1 MKNEIVLIVAE
12 EPLMRLGLRHF
23 LLQEMGLKLCVE
35 AGNFTQALKQQAE
48 HEPALVILF
57 FCEQAQEETVR
68 LVRELRRRRRQQA
81 VLVVARTLAR
91 EHVQECIASGALGYV
106 RGADG
111 LAELRLACLCVLR
124 GDLHVTQE
132 AARALQRVPQ
142 QGATRKVPLEVLTL
156 REREVLAL
164 MGRGVK
170 GVDLAAELG
179 ISVKTVE
186 THQKHLREKL
196 ELKNITELWLLAGG
210 EMRDAVGR

>member
-1 MKNEIVLIVAE
+1 MKNEIVLIVTE

-23 LLQEMGLKLCVE
+23 LLHEMGLKLCVE

-57 FCEQAQEETVR
+57 FCEQAQAETVR

-111 LAELRLACLCVLR
+111 LAELRLACTSVLR

-132 AARALQRVPQ
+132 AARALQRVTQ

-170 GVDLAAELG
+170 GVDLAAQLG